1 MKELNYDE
9 MKELLSDYSFG
20 KLTQYEIS
28 IFEANIDNYPE
39 LKNEVIEIRSAFSNL
54 NKKQIKERIE
64 RKTVNLS
71 YKVNQNKYSK
81 QRNKNLWFSVIKF
94 SIPVLLLGFTYVY
107 VQQDQEYK
115 PAEKN
120 EKLESAELV
129 SEVDFNII
137 IGDIDN
143 INSFNEVSQLNTIE
157 VNDGLLQISN
167 SEIDELNLLESMSES
182 EFNELL
188 DEISDE
194 KINL

>member
-1 MKELNYDE
+1 MKQLNYEE

-20 KLTQYEIS
+20 KLTPNEMS
-28 IFEANIDNYPE
+28 VFEENIDKYPE
-39 LKNEVIEIRSAFSNL
+39 LKNEVIEIRSAFSKL
-54 NKKQIKERIE
+54 NKEQIKERID

-81 QRNKNLWFSVIKF
+81 QRNKNLWFSIVKY

-107 VQQDQEYK
+107 VQQTQEFE
-115 PAEKN
+115 PN
-120 EKLESAELV
+120 SGIKLESNELV
-129 SEVDFNII
+129 SAVDFNII

-143 INSFNEVSQLNTIE
+143 INSLNEVSNIDPLE
-157 VNDGLLQISN
+157 VNDGLLKTN
-167 SEIDELNLLESMSES
+167 TEEVDELSLLENMTES